1 MYLVFFEG
9 RKQVHNQTFFVFL
22 FSVCSMILC
31 MTYPIK
37 LDLGFIFDLRYIPFI
52 VASLYGGFKI
62 ALPLYAVLN
71 VYRFF
76 IGTEGFIVSL
86 EFSTIILMLIP
97 FWSKTFLRQPVKRR
111 ILIAVGMSFFT
122 MTFFLFTLTTF
133 YSRLTQE
140 FWEIVSNVIL
150 IHVIGTFIIIVL
162 LEKILANIRRRE
174 HYLNSER
181 SMVISELA
189 ASVSHEIR
197 NPLTVTN
204 GFLQLLD
211 QSKGLNDEQKRYIH
225 LSLKELNRAERIVSD
240 FLSLAKPQAEN
251 MVYSNL
257 KEESEYVNSVMEP
270 FASLHQVTLHYRF
283 ENTLYNHYD
292 KNQIQQCLINLYK
305 NGIESMKGMGGTLF
319 IEVFEKGKE
328 IVIQIKD
335 NGIGMSREQ
344 VLQMGKPYYST
355 KKEGTG
361 LGMVMV
367 YNTINKIGGK
377 IEVDSALGKGTTFH
391 ITIPTQNKNKK
402 A

>member
-1 MYLVFFEG
+1 
-9 RKQVHNQTFFVFL
+9 
-22 FSVCSMILC
+22 